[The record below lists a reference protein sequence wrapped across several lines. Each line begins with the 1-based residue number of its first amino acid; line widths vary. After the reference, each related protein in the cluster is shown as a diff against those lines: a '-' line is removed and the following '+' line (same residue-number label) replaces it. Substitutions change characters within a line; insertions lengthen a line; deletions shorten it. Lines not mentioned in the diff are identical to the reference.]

1 MVKGEKNQEIKNNKE
16 ENKFFENGISEESL
30 PIGVRYGI

>member
-1 MVKGEKNQEIKNNKE
+1 MVEEQKNQELKNNRG
-16 ENKFFENGISEESL
+16 ENQFFENGISEESL